1 MTFQQLY
8 YLLEVEKTGSFSG
21 AAKNLFVTQSTI
33 SNAIASL
40 EKEIGKP
47 LFIRGKKALIL
58 SPVGEDILAHAKR
71 ICESHRYITTGQRPV
86 APMVRIGSV
95 GFSPVYSAF
104 SKLIQENLG
113 RTDIQFALH
122 DGRGRNFEEDLLA
135 YRLDVAI
142 AKYLSPALEQN
153 LQRLE
158 KKGFALQ
165 KLITLPAAVCIGPG
179 HKLYEIE
186 NFPMEAL
193 KEEPAIELT
202 FKPVSRSEAVQR
214 HLPINSER
222 SIVTS
227 HDSAKRKLLMD
238 GVGYSVTH
246 MPCLQDRE
254 ASPLRYVPI
263 PGLTFT
269 IYAYYDSSHR
279 QLTEVARFMEL
290 LKEETKNYLL

>member
-47 LFIRGKKALIL
+47 LFIRGKKALTL

-71 ICESHRYITTGQRPV
+71 ICESHRYITTGQRP
-86 APMVRIGSV
+86 ATSMVRIGSV
-95 GFSPVYSAF
+95 SFSPVYSAF
-104 SKLIQENLG
+104 SRLIQENQG
-113 RTDIQFALH
+113 RGDIQFALH

-142 AKYLSPALEQN
+142 AKYLSPTLEQHFQQ
-153 LQRLE
+153 LK
-158 KKGFALQ
+158 KKGFVFQ
-165 KLITLPAAVCIGPG
+165 KLITLPAVICIGPG
-179 HKLYEIE
+179 HKLYEIKD
-186 NFPMEAL
+186 FPMEAL
-193 KEEPAIELT
+193 KEEPIIELSS
-202 FKPVSRSEAVQR
+202 KPVSRSGAIQA
-214 HLPINSER
+214 HLPISSER

-227 HDSAKRKLLMD
+227 HAFARRKLLMD
-238 GVGYSVTH
+238 GMGYTVTH
-246 MPCLQDRE
+246 MPCLQDRK

-269 IYAYYDSSHR
+269 ICAYYDPIHP
-279 QLTEVARFMEL
+279 QLSEVVRFMEL